1 MEQAEKVLREKI
13 YNNSNGMLS
22 IKERQKLY
30 LKQETNKENIFNNN
44 LDEYIC
50 DNNEKKQLIHK
61 KYAQPKDK
69 NILYNLT
76 DDINSFKSEEIDE
89 NITTLN
95 GRLLLLISEQNYS
108 SQKQSDIDK
117 ELESIL
123 NKADALRAKICEIEK
138 KTNGYIKD
146 INDYE
151 NKIEEKKKKEND
163 EKKKLKD
170 KLDFIKLDQGKAQKE
185 KLEIQRELEEK
196 NHIIQKKEE
205 EIQRLK
211 KINNNISND
220 IKNYTEIIKY
230 QKQLHN
236 DIQPYKNQMNN
247 EYQEAKGNMR
257 VFCRIRPPIQREI
270 TKKLIDIEY
279 RGDNSLIIKG
289 EKKASNIGRE
299 GGNQDIE
306 QFQFNRI
313 FKPNDSQEDVFEEVA
328 PLIQSS
334 LDGYNINIF
343 AYGQTG
349 SGKTFTME
357 GDTSSQENYGIVPR
371 SVDTIFNYYDQ
382 ELKNMGWEINFL
394 LSVCEIYNKKTRDL
408 LGEKNVDKTEE
419 LKEMKICNTAEWNS
433 NFGQI
438 AQRRKVAETKMN
450 MESSRSHLIFKI
462 KIHLHNKN
470 GIEEDRFGSLNL
482 IDLAGSERVDKA
494 TVSEERFKESIEINS
509 SLTHLKSVFE
519 AMKSKHDK
527 FIPFHNTPL
536 TDVLKD
542 CLSGDNSKTL
552 MFVNISPLLESFKES
567 TCSLKFA
574 TDVNKCYVSGNDD
587 DSNEEGFDDIDNN
600 YEPMDLDT

>member
-1 MEQAEKVLREKI
+1 MEQAEKALREKI
-13 YNNSNGMLS
+13 YNNSNLKS
-22 IKERQKLY
+22 SFKRRQKIDN
-30 LKQETNKENIFNNN
+30 NKENIFNNN
-44 LDEYIC
+44 LNTYLQ
-50 DNNEKKQLIHK
+50 DNKEIQASIINKYTNPVKNTLFELADDINNQKIEDFDQSQTLLNQSLLRLTSQYLSVLDRKNNLNEEL
-61 KYAQPKDK
+61 K
-69 NILYNLT
+69 NILSKSNELRRKINEVKLSINKYN
-76 DDINSFKSEEIDE
+76 
-89 NITTLN
+89 
-95 GRLLLLISEQNYS
+95 
-108 SQKQSDIDK
+108 K
-117 ELESIL
+117 E
-123 NKADALRAKICEIEK
+123 AKE
-138 KTNGYIKD
+138 YA
-146 INDYE
+146 
-151 NKIEEKKKKEND
+151 NKIEDKKKEENQ
-163 EKKKLKD
+163 ELLKLKEE
-170 KLDFIKLDQGKAQKE
+170 LYFIKREQGEQEKE
-185 KLEIQRELEEK
+185 NNDILKELNEK
-196 NHIIQKKEE
+196 NHILQKKEE
-205 EIQRLK
+205 EIQMLK
-211 KINNNISND
+211 KANNNLSVE
-220 IKNYTEIIKY
+220 IKYYNEIIKY
-230 QKQLHN
+230 QTQLHN
-236 DIQPYKNQMNN
+236 NIQPYKNQMNN
-247 EYQEAKGNMR
+247 EYQEAKGNVR
-257 VFCRIRPPIQREI
+257 VFCRIRPPLQREI
-270 TKKLIDIEY
+270 NKKQIDIEY

-299 GGNQDIE
+299 GGHQDIE

-313 FKPNDSQEDVFEEVA
+313 FKQNNTQEEVFEEVS

-334 LDGYNINIF
+334 LDGFNINIF

-357 GDTSSQENYGIVPR
+357 GDTSTPEKYGIVPR
-371 SVDTIFNYYDQ
+371 SVDRIFKYFDE
-382 ELKNMGWEINFL
+382 ELKSMGWEIKFF

-419 LKEMKICNTAEWNS
+419 LKEMEIHNLIEWNS
-433 NFGQI
+433 NFSQI

-470 GIEEDRFGSLNL
+470 GLEDDRFGSINL

-574 TDVNKCYVSGNDD
+574 TDVNKCYVSGNDN
-587 DSNEEGFDDIDNN
+587 DSDEDYFDDIDKN
-600 YEPMDLDT
+600 YEPMDLDM

>member
-1 MEQAEKVLREKI
+1 MEQAEKALREKI
-13 YNNSNGMLS
+13 YNNSNLKS
-22 IKERQKLY
+22 SFKRRQKI
-30 LKQETNKENIFNNN
+30 ENNKENIFNNN
-44 LDEYIC
+44 LNTYLQ
-50 DNNEKKQLIHK
+50 DNKEIQASIVNTYTNPVKNTLFTLADNINSQKVEDFDQSQTLLNQSLLRLTSQYLSVLERKNNLNEEL
-61 KYAQPKDK
+61 K
-69 NILYNLT
+69 NILSKSNELRRKINEVKLSINKYN
-76 DDINSFKSEEIDE
+76 
-89 NITTLN
+89 
-95 GRLLLLISEQNYS
+95 
-108 SQKQSDIDK
+108 K
-117 ELESIL
+117 E
-123 NKADALRAKICEIEK
+123 AKE
-138 KTNGYIKD
+138 YA
-146 INDYE
+146 
-151 NKIEEKKKKEND
+151 NKIEDKKKEENQ
-163 EKKKLKD
+163 ELLKLKEE
-170 KLDFIKLDQGKAQKE
+170 LYYIKREQGEQEKE
-185 KLEIQRELEEK
+185 NNDILKELNEK
-196 NHIIQKKEE
+196 NHILQKKEE
-205 EIQRLK
+205 EIQTLK
-211 KINNNISND
+211 KTNNNLSVE
-220 IKNYTEIIKY
+220 IKYYNEIIKY
-230 QKQLHN
+230 QTQLHN
-236 DIQPYKNQMNN
+236 NIQPYKNQMNN
-247 EYQEAKGNMR
+247 EYQEAKGNVR
-257 VFCRIRPPIQREI
+257 VFCRIRPPLQREI
-270 TKKLIDIEY
+270 NKKQIDIEY

-299 GGNQDIE
+299 GGHQDIE

-313 FKPNDSQEDVFEEVA
+313 FKQNNTQEEVFEEVS

-334 LDGYNINIF
+334 LDGFNINIF

-357 GDTSSQENYGIVPR
+357 GDTSIPEKYGIVPR
-371 SVDTIFNYYDQ
+371 SVDRIFTYFDE
-382 ELKNMGWEINFL
+382 ELKNMGWEIKFF

-419 LKEMKICNTAEWNS
+419 LKEMEIHNLTEWNS

-470 GIEEDRFGSLNL
+470 GLEDDRFGSINL

-552 MFVNISPLLESFKES
+552 MFVNISPLLDSFKES

-574 TDVNKCYVSGNDD
+574 TDVNKCYVSGNDN
-587 DSNEEGFDDIDNN
+587 DSDEDNFDDIDKN
-600 YEPMDLDT
+600 YEPMDLDM

>member
-1 MEQAEKVLREKI
+1 MEQAKALREKVFLNSSLNSKFKRRSKSHVDEQYI
-13 YNNSNGMLS
+13 QESAFNQDLKNYNQETKKETIKKYINPDKESLLEISQDLSKQIFYEFDQNETLLNKKLYKALSEYMEELDEKEKTLLILKNLYDSSNYLSEQRNKIKES
-22 IKERQKLY
+22 IKKYQEEEKEYCRKL
-30 LKQETNKENIFNNN
+30 
-44 LDEYIC
+44 
-50 DNNEKKQLIHK
+50 
-61 KYAQPKDK
+61 
-69 NILYNLT
+69 
-76 DDINSFKSEEIDE
+76 
-89 NITTLN
+89 
-95 GRLLLLISEQNYS
+95 
-108 SQKQSDIDK
+108 
-117 ELESIL
+117 
-123 NKADALRAKICEIEK
+123 
-138 KTNGYIKD
+138 
-146 INDYE
+146 
-151 NKIEEKKKKEND
+151 EEKKNKEEN
-163 EKKKLKD
+163 EL
-170 KLDFIKLDQGKAQKE
+170 IKLRNELDEITIEQGKAESELHSLQHD
-185 KLEIQRELEEK
+185 LEEK
-196 NHIIQKKEE
+196 NHILQKKDE
-205 EIQRLK
+205 EIEKVNKLILQ
-211 KINNNISND
+211 INQE
-220 IKNYTEIIKY
+220 IKYYTEAKNF
-230 QKQLHN
+230 QNQLHN

-247 EYQEAKGNMR
+247 EYQEAKGNVR
-257 VFCRIRPPIQREI
+257 VFCRIRPPLQREI
-270 TKKLIDIEY
+270 SKKQIDIEY

-299 GGNQDIE
+299 GGHQDLE

-313 FKPNDSQEDVFEEVA
+313 FKQNDTQEKVFEEVS

-334 LDGYNINIF
+334 LDGFNINIF

-357 GDTSSQENYGIVPR
+357 GDMSSPEKYGIVPR
-371 SVDTIFNYYDQ
+371 SVDKIFSYFNE
-382 ELKNMGWEINFL
+382 ELKNMGWEIKFF

-419 LKEMKICNTAEWNS
+419 LKEMEIHNLTEWNS

-470 GIEEDRFGSLNL
+470 GTDDDRFGSLNL

-527 FIPFHNTPL
+527 FVPFHNTPL

-574 TDVNKCYVSGNDD
+574 TDVNKCYVSSNDEGSEED
-587 DSNEEGFDDIDNN
+587 DYDTMEKS
-600 YEPMDLDT
+600 YEPMDLDI